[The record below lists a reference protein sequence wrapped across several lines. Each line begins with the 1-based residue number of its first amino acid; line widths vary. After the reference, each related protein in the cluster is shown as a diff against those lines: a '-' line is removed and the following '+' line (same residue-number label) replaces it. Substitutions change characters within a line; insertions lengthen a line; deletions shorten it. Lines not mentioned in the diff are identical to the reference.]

1 MKADHTT
8 PRTSTNISQRSRH
21 RSDRFWRGS
30 GDNQEAAPG
39 AEEKI
44 SYQIPSFTLKGHLV
58 YFGAF
63 KKHIGFY
70 PPVRDKSLRRET
82 SIYEGE
88 KGNLRFPLD
97 KPIPYNLI
105 SKIVKARVRENQAK
119 GRREEKEETDCVV
132 TMFCRSTQVT
142 RSRWYLPPR
151 HPIHP
156 SSGPPARG
164 LRVPLMSNV

>member
-8 PRTSTNISQRSRH
+8 PTSIDEYIAAFSPEVQSILQRIRMTIKK
-21 RSDRFWRGS
+21 
-30 GDNQEAAPG
+30 AAPD

-44 SYQIPSFTLKGHLV
+44 SYQLPTFTLKGHLV

-70 PPVRDKSLRRET
+70 PPVRDKKLKRET

-97 KPIPYNLI
+97 KPIPYTLI
-105 SKIVKARVRENQAK
+105 SKIVKARVRENQ
-119 GRREEKEETDCVV
+119 EKE
-132 TMFCRSTQVT
+132 
-142 RSRWYLPPR
+142 
-151 HPIHP
+151 
-156 SSGPPARG
+156 
-164 LRVPLMSNV
+164 NVKRKRKQTA